1 MNSRVIQ
8 ILGSDGLKCMNM
20 LSGFTKLTTV
30 FIVALATATSAF
42 AAGDPAAGERQAAAC
57 AACHGQDGATPLAP
71 DYPKLA
77 GQNEKYTLAQLK
89 MIQDNTRTIALMAGQ
104 LNGKSEQDL
113 SDLAAYY
120 ASLPAKGG
128 QASGTDEALAM
139 GEKIYKGGIADKGV
153 AACAACH
160 SPNGNGNTQA
170 GFPRINGQPAAYTIA
185 QLTAYREK
193 VRATDEAWGGM
204 MRGVAEGLTDTEMA
218 LVADYIQGLN

>member
-1 MNSRVIQ
+1 MTM
-8 ILGSDGLKCMNM
+8 LTGLTK
-20 LSGFTKLTTV
+20 FTTI
-30 FIVALATATSAF
+30 FIVALASASSAF
-42 AAGDPAAGERQAAAC
+42 AAGDPAAGKSQAAAC

-71 DYPKLA
+71 DYPNLA
-77 GQNEKYTLAQLK
+77 GQNEKYLLSQLL
-89 MIQDNTRTIALMAGQ
+89 MIQDDTRSIPLMAGQ

-113 SDLAAYY
+113 ADMAAYY

-128 QASGTDEALAM
+128 QASGTDEALAL
-139 GEKIYKGGIADKGV
+139 GERIYKGGIAAKGV

-160 SPNGNGNTQA
+160 GPMGSGNTQA

-185 QLTAYREK
+185 QLKAYREK
-193 VRATDEAWGGM
+193 VRSTDEMWGGM